1 MNNTCEKCGAENFN
15 HAKYCCG
22 CGCELPK
29 PAIEDAPLTTTK
41 PEKENNRNKST
52 IALIVLA
59 ISVISLF
66 ITQQLSFKSSSVDK
80 KFAKIA
86 SEINEICPMMVDSE
100 TRLDN
105 TVAIPPKTF
114 QYNYTLVNLDKEF
127 IDTIEVKASLEPNI
141 VNWLRTDPAMQFARD
156 KKATVNYRYRDKMG
170 NYVFMI
176 SVTPEQYK

>member
-29 PAIEDAPLTTTK
+29 PAIEDIQPTK
-41 PEKENNRNKST
+41 PQSVKEHKKKKPTAVIIGTVVGILVVIIFQFLKSP
-52 IALIVLA
+52 
-59 ISVISLF
+59 
-66 ITQQLSFKSSSVDK
+66 SFDK
-80 KFAKIA
+80 TLMKIA
-86 SEINEICPMMVDSE
+86 SEMNKTCPIMLDSE
-100 TRLDN
+100 TQLDN
-105 TVAIPPKTF
+105 TIALPHKVF
-114 QYNYTLVNLDKEF
+114 QYNYTLINMDKEF